1 VKGLIALISFH
12 VPPFPIFVKGG
23 EGVFRKGDK
32 HFKRTFTVFDF
43 IYVKS
48 GTLYIT
54 ENNKAF
60 SISDGE
66 YIILLPGLEHYGHR
80 VCSEDTSISW
90 LHFSMDDYQ
99 IANKQNIDWSDI
111 IKRESSFTESDYFN
125 FYLPRFG
132 KFQSKMTMEQ
142 QLKSLISLNK
152 VASPE
157 EKLKQQTLFYD
168 FIIQLQKEAIHIP
181 SAAEQVTSK
190 VIEYLQNHYHQP
202 IKMDDLSKALLYHPD
217 YIVRSM
223 KKTIGISPIQYLTQ
237 YRLFLAKQDLVNT
250 NDKISAIAHKVG
262 ISDTAYFSKLF
273 KKEVGVSATQYQRL
287 SKRKNSLENQ
297 N

>member
-1 VKGLIALISFH
+1 MISFH
-12 VPPFPIFVKGG
+12 IPPFPTFIKGA

-32 HFKRTFTVFDF
+32 HFKRTFSVFDF

-48 GTLYIT
+48 GTLHMT
-54 ENNKAF
+54 EDKQAY
-60 SISDGE
+60 SISEGE
-66 YIILLPGLEHYGHR
+66 YIILLPGLEHFGHQ
-80 VCSEDTSISW
+80 VCAEDTSIYW

-99 IANKQNIDWSDI
+99 IVNKQSIDWSDI

-125 FYLPRFG
+125 FYLPRYG
-132 KFQSKMTMEQ
+132 KFQSKMALEQ
-142 QLKSLISLNK
+142 QLKSLIALNK

-157 EKLKQQTLFYD
+157 ERLKQQTLFYD
-168 FIIQLQKEAIHIP
+168 FIIQLQKDAIHIP

-190 VIEYLQNHYHQP
+190 VIEYLQKNYHQS

-223 KKTIGISPIQYLTQ
+223 KKTIGISPMQYLTQ
-237 YRLFLAKQDLVNT
+237 YRLFIAKQELVNSS
-250 NDKISAIAHKVG
+250 NKISAIANKIG
-262 ISDTAYFSKLF
+262 IDDSAYFSKLF

-287 SKRKNSLENQ
+287 SKRKNSLEKQ